1 MNYNSIKNN
10 SKFFN
15 RIKEEKDV
23 YFDKPYTYKIENL
36 NCDNPHNLLFYDQ
49 YVDACRIV
57 NSIGKVFS
65 DTEYIDDDFGYCKK
79 KFDCNHTMFSHENCG
94 FENEVN
100 NLVPFMGSRGSGKSS
115 IMESFLQYLKKY
127 NARQNK
133 HHEEFDLGNKR
144 FITLETIDAGHLSNK
159 EDIFG
164 VVLARLLAYYNDEL
178 DKSHYKSEEQY
189 DCERRSILTEF
200 SNLFNSVS
208 KLKNSSTFYENIDGK
223 NALVT
228 LRDLDRTQELKKQFK
243 NLLKKFVNI
252 FKCNDNCNQSNQEE
266 IYFVISID
274 DLDMCM
280 NNCYSMLEQIQ
291 SYMMIPNLIIMIAT
305 DYETIL
311 SHCQNYFFNCFD
323 KLINTKPD
331 LNTTYQRDSKIYLC
345 LNIAKEYLNKIFPQ
359 SKIIYIP
366 EGSHFNIMLSLLYD
380 KNQDG
385 NIYKAFC
392 GSFKYNYNKRKKY
405 NKVSFNKAIIA
416 KIANAT
422 NFYFYPVS
430 DDEHLYFVPTNL
442 RLMAHYIHKIKLIK
456 RDEKNRN
463 KNILNK
469 RYFDDIYRNIDFL
482 FDDFTNR
489 YRDILGEISL
499 NFVNQI
505 VEAYY
510 SEYYS
515 IDGLIDN
522 LMAYYYNNKIKIFD
536 KYHRY
541 NNLTLNNFFEVII
554 NISNLAGYRKYT
566 QFMSAVIS
574 LPLHRNVIHALV
586 NSGFKNNTAKTYY
599 EYARSCYGD
608 IAFGKTINSILPKA
622 FIGIYRNKLPGVNVD
637 TDRSS
642 TLFLNI
648 GYIDNINISD
658 ILDDFLS
665 YILTNEYIDEG
676 FSENEIADYILV
688 IISILI
694 FTSALEYKFKII
706 GLGDRDE
713 NISVILDGEQH
724 ASFGLFAIF
733 ENVCRLTEL
742 LNEFFSCLEMYRTDD
757 RIEKIY
763 CVLEEKLRQIR
774 KINTYDHSEFKTCYL
789 PILNMNIMFN
799 MFEKVGGQ
807 INSKKYSSSIF
818 DIYIDFINVFTNE
831 FETIATYYSDV
842 KIEDSVF
849 DIENS
854 VILLNKVK
862 GLFENGGIF
871 DFNEK
876 QKKLFH
882 HIAGRIFEQNDENQT
897 WNR

>member
-1 MNYNSIKNN
+1 
-10 SKFFN
+10 
-15 RIKEEKDV
+15 
-23 YFDKPYTYKIENL
+23 
-36 NCDNPHNLLFYDQ
+36 
-49 YVDACRIV
+49 
-57 NSIGKVFS
+57 
-65 DTEYIDDDFGYCKK
+65 
-79 KFDCNHTMFSHENCG
+79 
-94 FENEVN
+94 
-100 NLVPFMGSRGSGKSS
+100 
-115 IMESFLQYLKKY
+115 
-127 NARQNK
+127 
-133 HHEEFDLGNKR
+133 
-144 FITLETIDAGHLSNK
+144 
-159 EDIFG
+159 
-164 VVLARLLAYYNDEL
+164 
-178 DKSHYKSEEQY
+178 
-189 DCERRSILTEF
+189 
-200 SNLFNSVS
+200 
-208 KLKNSSTFYENIDGK
+208 
-223 NALVT
+223 
-228 LRDLDRTQELKKQFK
+228 
-243 NLLKKFVNI
+243 
-252 FKCNDNCNQSNQEE
+252 
-266 IYFVISID
+266 
-274 DLDMCM
+274 
-280 NNCYSMLEQIQ
+280 
-291 SYMMIPNLIIMIAT
+291 
-305 DYETIL
+305 
-311 SHCQNYFFNCFD
+311 
-323 KLINTKPD
+323 
-331 LNTTYQRDSKIYLC
+331 
-345 LNIAKEYLNKIFPQ
+345 
-359 SKIIYIP
+359 
-366 EGSHFNIMLSLLYD
+366 
-380 KNQDG
+380 
-385 NIYKAFC
+385 
-392 GSFKYNYNKRKKY
+392 
-405 NKVSFNKAIIA
+405 
-416 KIANAT
+416 
-422 NFYFYPVS
+422 
-430 DDEHLYFVPTNL
+430 
-442 RLMAHYIHKIKLIK
+442 
-456 RDEKNRN
+456 
-463 KNILNK
+463 
-469 RYFDDIYRNIDFL
+469 
-482 FDDFTNR
+482 
-489 YRDILGEISL
+489 
-499 NFVNQI
+499 
-505 VEAYY
+505 
-510 SEYYS
+510 
-515 IDGLIDN
+515 
-522 LMAYYYNNKIKIFD
+522 
-536 KYHRY
+536 
-541 NNLTLNNFFEVII
+541 
-554 NISNLAGYRKYT
+554 
-566 QFMSAVIS
+566 MSAVIS